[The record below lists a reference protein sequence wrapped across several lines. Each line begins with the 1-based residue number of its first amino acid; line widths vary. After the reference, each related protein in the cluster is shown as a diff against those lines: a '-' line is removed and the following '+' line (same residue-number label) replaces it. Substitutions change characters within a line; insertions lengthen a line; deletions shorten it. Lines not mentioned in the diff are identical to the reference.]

1 MLQSEFFRK
10 TQGNLNLKDYLEEM
24 ERLASLIQASEDD
37 LQLVVFEGLNSD
49 FKLFLTH
56 YKISDSYFSLRT
68 DLLYIYEKFRNITN
82 C

>member
-1 MLQSEFFRK
+1 MLRSEFFRK

-37 LQLVVFEGLNSD
+37 LHLVVFEGLNSD

-56 YKISDSYFSLRT
+56 HKMPDSYFSLRT
-68 DLLYIYEKFRNITN
+68 DLLYFYEKL
-82 C
+82 